1 MTYLN
6 TIKENF
12 NNQKIF
18 SDSKRDL
25 ENLQNIFNL
34 ISKVNEDGV
43 FLEEEIDFINKQLNE
58 KFN

>member
-1 MTYLN
+1 LRYIN

-34 ISKVNEDGV
+34 ISKVNEDGF

-58 KFN
+58 KL

>member
-1 MTYLN
+1 LRYLN

-58 KFN
+58 KL